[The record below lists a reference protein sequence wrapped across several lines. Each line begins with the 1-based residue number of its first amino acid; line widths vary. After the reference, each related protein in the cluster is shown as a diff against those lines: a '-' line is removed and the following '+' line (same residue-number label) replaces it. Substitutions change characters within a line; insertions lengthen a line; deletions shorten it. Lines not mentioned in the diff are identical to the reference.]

1 MNIKHYLLTK
11 IVLFFTLNKL
21 ISALYKL
28 NLDIKVIQ
36 LYFNELLK
44 VYCQVGN
51 RDVNT
56 VSRTLSN
63 WKSCLRGR

>member
-21 ISALYKL
+21 ICALYKL